1 MRWMSSICRLC
12 GGLCIV
18 GSLAVALVPPA
29 HAVPEV
35 IKDVIGRSVRIT
47 LPAQRVLLGFYIE
60 DYFAVGGDKAFDRL
74 AGLSLGWF
82 VKSRPA
88 VWEQYVAARPTLRDV
103 PDVGSVQDQSF
114 VVEKVLATRPDVG
127 SVQDQ
132 SFVVEKVLAT
142 RPDVVV
148 LADWQFKALAS
159 EISRLEAAGIPVVVV
174 DFNAQTLE
182 RHLDSIR
189 VLGQLT
195 GETAR
200 AQRIADEYRQ
210 VVETLQQRIVKAKLP
225 RPRVYVELG
234 DKGPAEYSY
243 TYGKNMWGAM
253 VDLVSGDNV
262 AAPFVKDWGAIN
274 PEQLLVSRPQVMF
287 IAGYESVSRPDA
299 MKMGFGVPASE
310 ARQRL
315 QGFAQRS
322 GWSSLPALQD
332 GRLHGIYHGATR
344 SILDAALLQ
353 YLAKAMYPTLFADI
367 DPEATYRD
375 FYRRYLPIQPQG
387 TFMLRGQ

>member
-1 MRWMSSICRLC
+1 MRWMSSVRGLVRGLCLGFFARLC
-12 GGLCIV
+12 VV
-18 GSLAVALVPPA
+18 GALAVASVPA
-29 HAVPEV
+29 TYAASET
-35 IKDVIGRSVRIT
+35 IKDVIGRSVRVD
-47 LPAQRVLLGFYIE
+47 LPAKRVLLGFYIE

-88 VWEQYVAARPTLRDV
+88 VWEQYVAARPTLRGV

-114 VVEKVLATRPDVG
+114 VI
-127 SVQDQ
+127 
-132 SFVVEKVLAT
+132 EKVLAT

-159 EISRLEAAGIPVVVV
+159 EIPRLEAAGVPVVVV

-182 RHLDSIR
+182 RHLESLR

-210 VVETLQQRIVKAKLP
+210 VVETIQQRIAKAKLP

-234 DKGPAEYSY
+234 DKGPAEHSY

-262 AAPFVKDWGAIN
+262 AAPFVKDWGPIN
-274 PEQLLVSRPQVMF
+274 PEQLLVSRPQVVF

-322 GWSSLPALQD
+322 GWSSLPAFQE

-344 SILDAALLQ
+344 SVLDAALLQ

-367 DPEATYRD
+367 DPEVTYRD

>member
-1 MRWMSSICRLC
+1 MQWVSSIRKWSV
-12 GGLCIV
+12 V
-18 GSLAVALVPPA
+18 GALAAALLPSA
-29 HAVPEV
+29 QAAPEV
-35 IKDVIGRSVRIT
+35 IKDVLGRSVQVD
-47 LPAQRVLLGFYIE
+47 LPAKRVLLGFYIE

-88 VWEQYVAARPTLRDV
+88 VWDQYVAARPTLRDV
-103 PDVGSVQDQSF
+103 VDVGSVQDQSF
-114 VVEKVLATRPDVG
+114 VLEKVLAT
-127 SVQDQ
+127 
-132 SFVVEKVLAT
+132 K
-142 RPDVVV
+142 PDVVV
-148 LADWQFKALAS
+148 LSEWQFKSLAL
-159 EISRLEAAGIPVVVV
+159 EIPRLEAAGIPVVVV
-174 DFNAQTLE
+174 DYNAQTVE
-182 RHLDSIR
+182 RHLASTK
-189 VLGQLT
+189 VLGQIT

-210 VVETLQQRIVKAKLP
+210 VVETLQQRIAKAKAP
-225 RPRVYVELG
+225 RPRVYIELG
-234 DKGPAEYSY
+234 DKGPSEHSY

-253 VDLVSGDNV
+253 VDLAGGDNV
-262 AAPFVKDWGAIN
+262 AAPFIKDWGPIN
-274 PEQLLVSRPQVMF
+274 PEQLLVSKPQVVF

-299 MKMGFGVPASE
+299 MKIGFGVPAVE

-322 GWSSLPALQD
+322 GWSGLPALQD
-332 GRLHGIYHGATR
+332 GRLHGVYHGATR

-353 YLAKAMYPTLFADI
+353 YLAKAMYPALFADI

-387 TFMLRGQ
+387 SFMLRAQ

>member
-1 MRWMSSICRLC
+1 MRGMSSVR
-12 GGLCIV
+12 GLCLGFFARSCVV
-18 GSLAVALVPPA
+18 GALVLASVPA
-29 HAVPEV
+29 AYAAPET
-35 IKDVIGRSVRIT
+35 IKDVIGRSVRVD
-47 LPAQRVLLGFYIE
+47 LPAKRVVLGFYIE

-88 VWEQYVAARPTLRDV
+88 VWEQYVAARPTLRGV

-114 VVEKVLATRPDVG
+114 VIEKVLA
-127 SVQDQ
+127 
-132 SFVVEKVLAT
+132 A

-159 EISRLEAAGIPVVVV
+159 EIPRLEAAGVPVVVV

-182 RHLDSIR
+182 RHVESIR

-210 VVETLQQRIVKAKLP
+210 VVETIQQRIAKAKLP

-234 DKGPAEYSY
+234 DKGPAEHSY

-262 AAPFVKDWGAIN
+262 AAPFVKDWGPIN
-274 PEQLLVSRPQVMF
+274 PEQLLVSRPQVVF
-287 IAGYESVSRPDA
+287 IAGYESVSRHDA

-322 GWSSLPALQD
+322 GWSSLPALQE

-344 SILDAALLQ
+344 SVLDAALLQ

-367 DPEATYRD
+367 DPEVTYRD

>member
-18 GSLAVALVPPA
+18 GSLAAALVPPA

-35 IKDVIGRSVRIT
+35 IKDVIGRSVRVT

-114 VVEKVLATRPDVG
+114 VVEKVLATRPDV
-127 SVQDQ
+127 
-132 SFVVEKVLAT
+132 
-142 RPDVVV
+142 VV

-159 EISRLEAAGIPVVVV
+159 EIPRLEAAGIPVVVV

-200 AQRIADEYRQ
+200 AQRIAYEYRQ
-210 VVETLQQRIVKAKLP
+210 VVEILQQRIAKAKLP

-234 DKGPAEYSY
+234 DKGPTEHSY

-322 GWSSLPALQD
+322 GWSSLPALQE

>member
-1 MRWMSSICRLC
+1 MRWVSSIRRLC
-12 GGLCIV
+12 
-18 GSLAVALVPPA
+18 ALSALTAALLPGA
-29 HAVPEV
+29 HAAPEV
-35 IKDVIGRSVRIT
+35 IKDVLGRSVKVD
-47 LPAQRVLLGFYIE
+47 LPAKRVLLGFYIE

-88 VWEQYVAARPTLRDV
+88 VWEQYAAARPTLRDV
-103 PDVGSVQDQSF
+103 LDVGNVQDQSF
-114 VVEKVLATRPDVG
+114 VIEKVLAA
-127 SVQDQ
+127 
-132 SFVVEKVLAT
+132 K
-142 RPDVVV
+142 PDVVV

-159 EISRLEAAGIPVVVV
+159 EIPRLESAGIPVVVV
-174 DFNAQTLE
+174 DYNAQTLE
-182 RHLDSIR
+182 RHLASTR
-189 VLGQLT
+189 VLGQIT

-210 VVETLQQRIVKAKLP
+210 VVETIQQRIAKAKAP

-234 DKGPAEYSY
+234 DKGPAEHSY

-253 VDLVSGDNV
+253 VDLAGGDNV
-262 AAPFVKDWGAIN
+262 AAPFVKDWGPIN
-274 PEQLLVSRPQVMF
+274 PEQLLVSRPQVVF

-299 MKMGFGVPASE
+299 MKMGFGVPPSE

-322 GWSSLPALQD
+322 GWNVLPALQE
-332 GRLHGIYHGATR
+332 GRLHGVYHGATR

-353 YLAKAMYPTLFADI
+353 YLAKAMYPALFADI

-387 TFMLRGQ
+387 SFMLRGQ

>member
-1 MRWMSSICRLC
+1 MRGVSSVRGLCLGFFARLC
-12 GGLCIV
+12 VV
-18 GSLAVALVPPA
+18 GALVLASVPAA
-29 HAVPEV
+29 HAAPEV
-35 IKDVIGRSVRIT
+35 IKDVIGRSVRVD
-47 LPAQRVLLGFYIE
+47 LPAKRVVLGFYIE

-88 VWEQYVAARPTLRDV
+88 VWEQYVAARPTLRGV

-114 VVEKVLATRPDVG
+114 VIEKVLA
-127 SVQDQ
+127 
-132 SFVVEKVLAT
+132 A

-159 EISRLEAAGIPVVVV
+159 EIPRLEAAGVPVVVV

-182 RHLDSIR
+182 RHVESIR

-210 VVETLQQRIVKAKLP
+210 VLETIQQRIAKAKLP

-234 DKGPAEYSY
+234 DKGPAEHSY

-262 AAPFVKDWGAIN
+262 AAPFVKDWGTIN
-274 PEQLLVSRPQVMF
+274 PEQLLVSRPQVVF

-322 GWSSLPALQD
+322 GWSSLPARQE

-344 SILDAALLQ
+344 SVLDAALLQ

-367 DPEATYRD
+367 DPEVTYRD

-387 TFMLRGQ
+387 TFMLRVQ

>member
-1 MRWMSSICRLC
+1 MRGMSSVR
-12 GGLCIV
+12 GLCLGFFARSCVV
-18 GSLAVALVPPA
+18 GALVLASVPA
-29 HAVPEV
+29 AYAAPET
-35 IKDVIGRSVRIT
+35 IKDVIGRSVRVD
-47 LPAQRVLLGFYIE
+47 LPAKRVVLGFYIE

-88 VWEQYVAARPTLRDV
+88 VWEQYVAARPTLRGV

-114 VVEKVLATRPDVG
+114 VIEKVLA
-127 SVQDQ
+127 
-132 SFVVEKVLAT
+132 A

-159 EISRLEAAGIPVVVV
+159 EIPRLEAAGVPVVVV

-182 RHLDSIR
+182 RHVESIR

-210 VVETLQQRIVKAKLP
+210 VVETIQQRIAKAKLP

-234 DKGPAEYSY
+234 DKGPAEHSY

-262 AAPFVKDWGAIN
+262 AAPFVKDWGPIN
-274 PEQLLVSRPQVMF
+274 PEQLLVSRPQVVF

-322 GWSSLPALQD
+322 GWSSLPALQE

-344 SILDAALLQ
+344 SVLDAALLQ

-367 DPEATYRD
+367 DPEVTYRD

-387 TFMLRGQ
+387 TFMLRVQ

>member
-1 MRWMSSICRLC
+1 MRGMSSVR
-12 GGLCIV
+12 GLCLGFFARSCVV
-18 GSLAVALVPPA
+18 GALVLASVPA
-29 HAVPEV
+29 AYAAPET
-35 IKDVIGRSVRIT
+35 IKDVIGRSVRVD
-47 LPAQRVLLGFYIE
+47 LPAKRVVLGFYIE

-88 VWEQYVAARPTLRDV
+88 VWEQYVAARPTLRGV

-114 VVEKVLATRPDVG
+114 VIEKVLA
-127 SVQDQ
+127 
-132 SFVVEKVLAT
+132 A

-159 EISRLEAAGIPVVVV
+159 EIPRLEAAGVPVVVV

-182 RHLDSIR
+182 RHVESIR

-210 VVETLQQRIVKAKLP
+210 VLETIQQRIAKAKLP

-234 DKGPAEYSY
+234 DKGPAEHSY

-262 AAPFVKDWGAIN
+262 AAPFVKDWGPIN
-274 PEQLLVSRPQVMF
+274 PEQLLVSRPQVVF
-287 IAGYESVSRPDA
+287 IAGYESVSRHDA

-322 GWSSLPALQD
+322 GWSSLPALQE

-344 SILDAALLQ
+344 SVLDAALLQ

-367 DPEATYRD
+367 DPEVTYRD

-387 TFMLRGQ
+387 TFMLRVQ

>member
-1 MRWMSSICRLC
+1 MRGMSSVR
-12 GGLCIV
+12 GLCLRFFARSCVV
-18 GSLAVALVPPA
+18 GALVLA
-29 HAVPEV
+29 SVSAAYAASET
-35 IKDVIGRSVRIT
+35 IKDVIGRSVRVD
-47 LPAQRVLLGFYIE
+47 LPAKRVVLGFYIE

-88 VWEQYVAARPTLRDV
+88 VWEQYVAARPTLRGV

-114 VVEKVLATRPDVG
+114 VI
-127 SVQDQ
+127 
-132 SFVVEKVLAT
+132 EKVLAT

-159 EISRLEAAGIPVVVV
+159 EIPRLEAAGVPVVVV

-182 RHLDSIR
+182 RHVESIR

-210 VVETLQQRIVKAKLP
+210 VVETIQQRIAKAKLP

-234 DKGPAEYSY
+234 DKGPAEHSY

-262 AAPFVKDWGAIN
+262 AAPFVKDWGPIN
-274 PEQLLVSRPQVMF
+274 PEQLLVSRPQVVF

-322 GWSSLPALQD
+322 GWSSLPALQE

-344 SILDAALLQ
+344 SVLDAALLQ

-367 DPEATYRD
+367 DPEVTYRD

-387 TFMLRGQ
+387 TFMLRVQ

>member
-1 MRWMSSICRLC
+1 MRGMSSVRGLVR
-12 GGLCIV
+12 GLCLGFFARSCVV
-18 GSLAVALVPPA
+18 GALVLASVPAA
-29 HAVPEV
+29 HAAPEV
-35 IKDVIGRSVRIT
+35 IKDVIGRSVRVD
-47 LPAQRVLLGFYIE
+47 LPAKRVVLGFYIE

-88 VWEQYVAARPTLRDV
+88 VWDQYVAARPTLRGV

-114 VVEKVLATRPDVG
+114 VI
-127 SVQDQ
+127 
-132 SFVVEKVLAT
+132 EKVLAT

-159 EISRLEAAGIPVVVV
+159 EIPRLEAAGVPVVVV

-182 RHLDSIR
+182 RHLESIR

-210 VVETLQQRIVKAKLP
+210 VVETIQQRIAKAKLP

-234 DKGPAEYSY
+234 DKGPAEHSY

-262 AAPFVKDWGAIN
+262 AAPFVKDWGTIN
-274 PEQLLVSRPQVMF
+274 PEQLLVSRPQVVF

-322 GWSSLPALQD
+322 GWSSLPALQE

-344 SILDAALLQ
+344 SVLDAALLQ
-353 YLAKAMYPTLFADI
+353 YLAKAMYPSLFADI

>member
-1 MRWMSSICRLC
+1 MRWVSSIRRLC
-12 GGLCIV
+12 ALGT
-18 GSLAVALVPPA
+18 LALALLPGA
-29 HAVPEV
+29 HAAPEV
-35 IKDVIGRSVRIT
+35 IKDVLGRSVKVD
-47 LPAQRVLLGFYIE
+47 LPAKRVLLGFYIE
-60 DYFAVGGDKAFDRL
+60 DYLAVGGDKAFDRL

-103 PDVGSVQDQSF
+103 TDVGNVQDQTF
-114 VVEKVLATRPDVG
+114 VIEKVLAT
-127 SVQDQ
+127 
-132 SFVVEKVLAT
+132 K
-142 RPDVVV
+142 PDVVV

-159 EISRLEAAGIPVVVV
+159 EIPRLDAAGIPVVVV
-174 DFNAQTLE
+174 DYNAQTLE
-182 RHLDSIR
+182 RHLVSTR

-210 VVETLQQRIVKAKLP
+210 VVETIQQRIAKAKAP

-234 DKGPAEYSY
+234 DKGPAEHSY

-253 VDLVSGDNV
+253 VDLAGGDNV
-262 AAPFVKDWGAIN
+262 AAPFVKDWGPIN
-274 PEQLLVSRPQVMF
+274 PEQLLVSKPQVVF

-299 MKMGFGVPASE
+299 MKMGFGVPLSE

-322 GWSSLPALQD
+322 GWSGLPALQE
-332 GRLHGIYHGATR
+332 GRLHGLYHGATR

-353 YLAKAMYPTLFADI
+353 YLAKAMYPALFADI

-387 TFMLRGQ
+387 SFMLRAQ